1 MNVIQAL
8 SMGNDFLKSNSIK
21 SYIIDSE
28 ILLSEVLKIER
39 REIILNQTTE
49 LSSKNI
55 DDYKTLLSK
64 RSKQEPIVYL
74 TNKKEFWKH
83 EFIINKNVL
92 IPRPETEFIVDE
104 CLKLT
109 KNKSNLRLL
118 DIGIGSGCILLSIL
132 YEREDFKGIGI
143 DINKEAIENSMLNAK
158 KLLLDKR
165 VKFIKSD
172 IDNFNIGKYD
182 IIVTNPPYINNIEYN
197 NLDGC
202 VKNYEPSLALKG
214 GIDGLKIINKVIK
227 KSAVLIKKQGKLII
241 EFAYNQKL
249 GVEKILKA
257 NGFFINKVI
266 KDFSGHNRVIV
277 STKKN

>member
-39 REIILNQTTE
+39 KDIILNQTTE
-49 LSSKNI
+49 LTSKNI
-55 DDYKTLLSK
+55 DEYKTLLSK

-74 TNKKEFWKH
+74 TNKKEFWRH
-83 EFIINKNVL
+83 EFVINKNVL
-92 IPRPETEFIVDE
+92 IPRPETEFIVGE

-132 YEREDFKGIGI
+132 SERENFKGIGI
-143 DINKEAIENSMLNAK
+143 DINKKAIENSMLNAK

-172 IDNFNIGKYD
+172 IDNFNNGKYD
-182 IIVTNPPYINNIEYN
+182 VIVTNPPYINYIEYN

-202 VKNYEPSLALKG
+202 VKNYEPSSALRG
-214 GIDGLKIINKVIK
+214 GVDGLKIINKVIK

-249 GVEKILKA
+249 GVEKILRA
-257 NGFFINKVI
+257 NDFFINKVI
-266 KDFSGHNRVIV
+266 KDFSGHDRVIV

>member
-1 MNVIQAL
+1 MKVIQAL

-28 ILLSEVLKIER
+28 ILLSKVLKIER
-39 REIILNQTTE
+39 KDIILNQTTE
-49 LSSKNI
+49 LTSENI

-83 EFIINKNVL
+83 EFVVNKNVL
-92 IPRPETEFIVDE
+92 IPRPETEFIVEE

-132 YEREDFKGIGI
+132 SEREDFKGTGI
-143 DINKEAIENSMLNAK
+143 DINKKAIENSMLNAK

-165 VKFIKSD
+165 VKLIKSD
-172 IDNFNIGKYD
+172 IDNFNNGKYD
-182 IIVTNPPYINNIEYN
+182 VIITNPPYINKIEYN

-202 VKNYEPSLALKG
+202 VKNYEPSSALKG

-266 KDFSGHNRVIV
+266 KDFSGYNRVIV

>member
-8 SMGNDFLKSNSIK
+8 KMANDFLKSNSIK
-21 SYIIDSE
+21 SHIIDSE
-28 ILLSEVLKIER
+28 ILLSEVLKIKR
-39 REIILNQTTE
+39 KDILLNQKTE
-49 LSSKNI
+49 LTRENI
-55 DDYKTLLSK
+55 DDYKILLSK
-64 RSKQEPIVYL
+64 RSKQEPVVYL
-74 TNKKEFWKH
+74 INKKEFWKH
-83 EFIINKNVL
+83 EFIVNKNVL
-92 IPRPETEFIVDE
+92 IPRPETELIVDE

-118 DIGIGSGCILLSIL
+118 DIGVGSGCILLSIL
-132 YEREDFKGIGI
+132 SEKMNFKGIGI
-143 DINKEAIENSMLNAK
+143 DINEKAIENSKLNAK
-158 KLLLDKR
+158 KLLLYKR
-165 VKFIKSD
+165 VKFIKCD
-172 IDNFNIGKYD
+172 IDKFNNGKYD
-182 IIVTNPPYINNIEYN
+182 IIVTNPPYIKNVEYN

-202 VKNYEPSLALKG
+202 VKDYEPSSALKG
-214 GIDGLKIINKVIK
+214 GVDGLEIINKVIK

>member
-39 REIILNQTTE
+39 KDIILNQTIE
-49 LSSKNI
+49 LTSENI

-92 IPRPETEFIVDE
+92 IPRPETELIVDE

-132 YEREDFKGIGI
+132 FEREDFKGTGI
-143 DINKEAIENSMLNAK
+143 DISNKAIEISMLNAK

-172 IDNFNIGKYD
+172 IDNFNYGKYD

-197 NLDGC
+197 NLECC
-202 VKNYEPSLALKG
+202 VKNYEPSSALKG
-214 GIDGLKIINKVIK
+214 GVDGLKIINKVIK
-227 KSAVLIKKQGKLII
+227 KSALLIKKQGKLII
-241 EFAYNQKL
+241 EFAYNQRL
-249 GVEKILKA
+249 GVEKILKT

-266 KDFSGHNRVIV
+266 KDFSGHNRIIV
-277 STKKN
+277 STKKD

>member
-39 REIILNQTTE
+39 KDIILNQITE
-49 LSSKNI
+49 LTVENV
-55 DDYKTLLSK
+55 DDYKALLSK
-64 RSKQEPIVYL
+64 RSKKEPIVYL

-132 YEREDFKGIGI
+132 SEREDFKGIGI

-158 KLLLDKR
+158 KLLLNKR

-172 IDNFNIGKYD
+172 IDNFNFGKYD
-182 IIVTNPPYINNIEYN
+182 IIVTNPPYITNIEYN

-257 NGFFINKVI
+257 NGFFINKII

-277 STKKN
+277 STKKD